1 MLKTCE
7 RGFLMQPL
15 RHKKTVSEPRQNVLQ
30 NRIVSESR
38 GWAIP
43 RFPFFQLS
51 SSTWKAFI
59 QSKN

>member
-38 GWAIP
+38 G
-43 RFPFFQLS
+43 
-51 SSTWKAFI
+51 
-59 QSKN
+59 